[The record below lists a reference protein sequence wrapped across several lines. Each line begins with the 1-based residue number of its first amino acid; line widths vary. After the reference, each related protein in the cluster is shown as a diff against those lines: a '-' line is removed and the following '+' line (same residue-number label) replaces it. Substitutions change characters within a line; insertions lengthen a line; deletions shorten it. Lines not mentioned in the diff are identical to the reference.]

1 MSIGIGPDGVP
12 LKRNISDV
20 MNNFFIQFSALSF
33 TDIEK
38 ELQAL
43 KNNGDL
49 KRLMKFEQRIE
60 VKKTEWSKLATEA
73 FQ

>member
-1 MSIGIGPDGVP
+1 
-12 LKRNISDV
+12 

-33 TDIEK
+33 TEIEK

-49 KRLMKFEQRIE
+49 KRQMKFEQQIE
-60 VKKTEWSKLATEA
+60 VKKTEWKKLATEA
-73 FQ
+73 FG